1 MNVKGF
7 IFALGKWADSHLPL
21 AKSFNLTGALIEC
34 PRIRFPLEMMVSAG
48 IGKILIG
55 SAPDNVAQVRKI
67 IQDGSRFGAEV
78 SYLLLDEDC
87 GIDQAVLEASE
98 FVAQST
104 LLITGAGLCC
114 IGAEFSTKLNSEL
127 KNCKGATGF
136 RIRNGLAGEKQ
147 VKLELLAL
155 DVRAQ
160 KRIRQEIGNGML
172 TAREIEDL
180 QSYCAA
186 TLRYSEVDV
195 GQNIAYLNS
204 VDGTSINISVLDST
218 DFMNVFGE
226 TEST

>member
-1 MNVKGF
+1 MG
-7 IFALGKWADSHLPL
+7 
-21 AKSFNLTGALIEC
+21 C
-34 PRIRFPLEMMVSAG
+34 PRIRYSLGMMVSAG

-55 SAPDNVAQVRKI
+55 SAPDNVAQVREI
-67 IQDGSRFGAEV
+67 IQDGSGFGAEV

-104 LLITGAGLCC
+104 VLIAGAGLCC
-114 IGAEFSTKLNSEL
+114 IGTEFFTKLNSEL
-127 KNCKGATGF
+127 KHCKGATGF
-136 RIRNGLAGEKQ
+136 RIRNSLVDGNQ
-147 VKLELLAL
+147 VKLEMLAL

-160 KRIRQEIGNGML
+160 KRIRQEVGNGML

-180 QSYCAA
+180 QSYCVA

-204 VDGTSINISVLDST
+204 IDGTSINVNVLNSA
-218 DFMNVFGE
+218 DFMNALGE
-226 TEST
+226 TELT

>member
-1 MNVKGF
+1 MG
-7 IFALGKWADSHLPL
+7 
-21 AKSFNLTGALIEC
+21 C
-34 PRIRFPLEMMVSAG
+34 PRIRFPLGMMVSAG

-55 SAPDNVAQVRKI
+55 SAPENIAQVREI
-67 IQDGSRFGAEV
+67 IQDGSGFGAEV

-98 FVAQST
+98 FIAQST
-104 LLITGAGLCC
+104 VLITGAGLCC
-114 IGAEFSTKLNSEL
+114 IGTEFSTRLNSEL
-127 KNCKGATGF
+127 KHCKGATGF
-136 RIRNGLAGEKQ
+136 RIRNSLVDGNQA
-147 VKLELLAL
+147 KLEMLAL

-160 KRIRQEIGNGML
+160 KRIRQEVGNGVL

-204 VDGTSINISVLDST
+204 IDGTSINVNVLNSA
-218 DFMNVFGE
+218 DFMNALGE
-226 TEST
+226 TELT

>member
-1 MNVKGF
+1 
-7 IFALGKWADSHLPL
+7 
-21 AKSFNLTGALIEC
+21 
-34 PRIRFPLEMMVSAG
+34 MVSAG

-55 SAPDNVAQVRKI
+55 SAPDNVVQVREI
-67 IQDGSRFGAEV
+67 IQDGSGIGAEV

-114 IGAEFSTKLNSEL
+114 IGTEFSTRLNIEL
-127 KNCKGATGF
+127 KHCKGATGF
-136 RIRNGLAGEKQ
+136 RIRNSLVDGNQA
-147 VKLELLAL
+147 KLEMLAL

-160 KRIRQEIGNGML
+160 KRIRQEVGNGVL

-204 VDGTSINISVLDST
+204 IDGTSINVNVLNSA
-218 DFMNVFGE
+218 DFMNALGE
-226 TEST
+226 TELT

>member
-1 MNVKGF
+1 MG
-7 IFALGKWADSHLPL
+7 
-21 AKSFNLTGALIEC
+21 C
-34 PRIRFPLEMMVSAG
+34 PRIRFPLGMMVSAG

-55 SAPDNVAQVRKI
+55 SAPENVAQVREI
-67 IQDGSRFGAEV
+67 IQDGSGIGAEV

-104 LLITGAGLCC
+104 VLITGAGLCC
-114 IGAEFSTKLNSEL
+114 IGTEFSTRLNSEL
-127 KNCKGATGF
+127 KHCKGATGF
-136 RIRNGLAGEKQ
+136 RIRNSLVDGNQA
-147 VKLELLAL
+147 KLEMLAL

-160 KRIRQEIGNGML
+160 KRIRQEVGNGVL

-180 QSYCAA
+180 QSYCTA

-204 VDGTSINISVLDST
+204 IDGTSINVNILNSA
-218 DFMNVFGE
+218 DFMNALGE
-226 TEST
+226 TELT